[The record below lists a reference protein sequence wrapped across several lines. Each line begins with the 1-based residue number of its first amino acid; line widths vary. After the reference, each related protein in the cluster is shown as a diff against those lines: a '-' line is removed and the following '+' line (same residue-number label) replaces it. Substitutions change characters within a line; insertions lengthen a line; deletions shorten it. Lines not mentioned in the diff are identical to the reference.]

1 MRELTTRALARLARE
16 PNGRA
21 KLLESDSAI
30 ALLLKLSHSETEQQ
44 EAVRG
49 NCLAAMTE
57 LGRDV
62 PCRAA
67 LIAAGGVEQL
77 VVTAPGEVEALQPAA
92 LAALRGM
99 MMAQPGL
106 EQAIAAGAISAMISL
121 LAAPSPAVR
130 EKVWRKPSCPPHRP
144 PAIPHRPPATPHRPP
159 APHTALL
166 PPTPPCTHPCTR
178 CTHPCT
184 LHTQP
189 HAPCLAAQAALCL
202 GSLTVE
208 TKEKEAARTEGG
220 IGLLVG
226 LLESEAAP
234 EAGPEGDAVLTA
246 VRYSGQRVVLNRLP
260 LPLTTYSSL
269 LSPPSS
275 SLPTPHHS
283 PLGPHSSS
291 LSTHQV
297 LACLASLT
305 ADSPGKMA
313 AVEHGAYKGL
323 LPLLERA
330 MELEMEQAMTS
341 ATCTQTVHLT
351 KCIANVAEHPK
362 GRKHLQPALYS
373 LRPLAQS
380 AEPLVA
386 KHAESAVAVVTWM
399 P

>member
-1 MRELTTRALARLARE
+1 MHQVCRKYQGLHWEPPRDKGMEANLRALVNVDVQSNPQPMHSDTLAVAFEARSHPKLVGEMTCSSLVLRQKSLQYACQAMSAPREIACFLEADIVESLTMAGRDQDNEVRELTTRALARLARE

-49 NCLAAMTE
+49 NCLAAMSE

-130 EKVWRKPSCPPHRP
+130 EK
-144 PAIPHRPPATPHRPP
+144 
-159 APHTALL
+159 
-166 PPTPPCTHPCTR
+166 
-178 CTHPCT
+178 
-184 LHTQP
+184 
-189 HAPCLAAQAALCL
+189 AALCL

-246 VRYSGQRVVLNRLP
+246 
-260 LPLTTYSSL
+260 
-269 LSPPSS
+269 
-275 SLPTPHHS
+275 
-283 PLGPHSSS
+283 
-291 LSTHQV
+291 V